1 MDNTNQT
8 LINLIQG
15 KKIQVVLRE
24 VSNQGNT
31 RCIDFLVIE
40 GDRLRSVSYLMAQV
54 LGLKQSKKYFGL
66 VVHGCGMDMAY
77 ACLYRLFDN
86 LGLNTSDVSYS
97 VV

>member
-1 MDNTNQT
+1 MNNPTQT
-8 LINLIQG
+8 LTNLIQD

-24 VSNQGNT
+24 VSNRGNT

-40 GDRLRSVSYLMAQV
+40 GERLRSISHLMSQV
-54 LGLKQSKKYFGL
+54 LNLKQSKKYFGL

-86 LGLNTSDVSYS
+86 LELDTSNISYS
-97 VV
+97 VI